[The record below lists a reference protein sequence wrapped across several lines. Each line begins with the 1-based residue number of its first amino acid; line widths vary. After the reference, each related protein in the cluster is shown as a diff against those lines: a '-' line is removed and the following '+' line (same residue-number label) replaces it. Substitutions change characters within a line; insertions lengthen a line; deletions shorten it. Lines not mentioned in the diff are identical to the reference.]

1 LGRDRSFVYSL
12 GTNFDFI
19 ENVQVSKTYHDL
31 KIWVPRLSRAETGF
45 RSRLGFEFMFNRF
58 RTFSTPDST
67 DTQFRDV
74 DGDPNDS
81 TAVLH
86 YITNNVKERST
97 SRFDNLG
104 LTLNPMVRLTGKDRE
119 DVMIAL
125 IGNLE
130 WQRSALS
137 KTIERTFDMRDDTIP
152 PEDWPTPYNTTDL
165 LPENKEVIRTTTD
178 NFYGGGGFRLMYRDD
193 FGTLNLR
200 ACAGYAYFMVVGG
213 GQELVS
219 NEAAYY
225 ALQAEIIEHRI
236 SGVKLGAEI
245 RGFFKRPDADP
256 ILSQPRFGLYIAKE
270 FRLEK
275 IGELFTP

>member
-1 LGRDRSFVYSL
+1 MKEWGVNMFP
-12 GTNFDFI
+12 
-19 ENVQVSKTYHDL
+19 L
-31 KIWVPRLSRAETGF
+31 KS
-45 RSRLGFEFMFNRF
+45 
-58 RTFSTPDST
+58 
-67 DTQFRDV
+67 
-74 DGDPNDS
+74 
-81 TAVLH
+81 
-86 YITNNVKERST
+86 
-97 SRFDNLG
+97 
-104 LTLNPMVRLTGKDRE
+104 
-119 DVMIAL
+119 
-125 IGNLE
+125 
-130 WQRSALS
+130 
-137 KTIERTFDMRDDTIP
+137 
-152 PEDWPTPYNTTDL
+152 
-165 LPENKEVIRTTTD
+165 
-178 NFYGGGGFRLMYRDD
+178 FRLMYRDD